1 MKKALFLLCFTMIAF
16 SAFSQDKIKWISST
30 PPPEKFAFGT
40 YGFAGNNSQPV
51 IISRQESIYLSGSS
65 NGIIIRNYSD
75 DFASFTEIPLPN
87 NHLPDV
93 FRIDRFNDYYV
104 ICGGYYEKPDEKGLM
119 RGNFISQKIFF
130 FDADWNLV
138 HEENFVTENV
148 DRNAFEQIPYV
159 YISPDQSAIG
169 FVLRGQL
176 MNEKKNLNISSYYY
190 IKAFDKNLNLIRNFN
205 LKNSA
210 LTHYGL
216 LTGTPTYS
224 LELIDNETTIF
235 MGAYSKDQKKSTLW
249 MHAMDMKGD
258 TIWHNEKILPSGQ
271 IDYARKI
278 SDGRLLL
285 VGLMRNY
292 YSKKS
297 EKLFYYTK
305 DASEADEPKGNELVL
320 DEAFYL
326 KYGLN
331 PKEQLAPPMQ
341 LCLIKD
347 GVLAY
352 CEDFG
357 LEESSSIYYHSKN
370 LGFIKFD
377 FSGNILWCKEIYREL
392 IGNSSGKES
401 VKSKVF
407 FIDNEL
413 LVFYIDNLKNVDNS
427 SKKVVPAERPEDF
440 CLVVARVDA
449 DGSITKKVID
459 VSKESRIK
467 PNLNSITAIEDGSFV
482 IAGTNIDPDDKKIY
496 LGKIV
501 L

>member
-1 MKKALFLLCFTMIAF
+1 MKKALFLLCFTTMFF
-16 SAFSQDKIKWISST
+16 SAISQDKIKWISST
-30 PPPEKFAFGT
+30 PPPEKFAFGI
-40 YGFAGNNSQPV
+40 YGLSGNNSQPV
-51 IISRQESIYLSGSS
+51 IISRQQSIFVSGSS

-93 FRIDRFNDYYV
+93 FRINRFNDYYV

-119 RGNFISQKIFF
+119 RGKITTQKIFF
-130 FDADWNLV
+130 FDADWNIV
-138 HEENFVTENV
+138 HEEKFVTETG
-148 DRNAFEQIPYV
+148 DRNVLELIPYV
-159 YISPDQSAIG
+159 YISPDQSVIG
-169 FVLRGQL
+169 IILRSEL
-176 MNEKKNLNISSYYY
+176 LNENKNLFIGSYTY

-205 LKNSA
+205 YKYIESSQ
-210 LTHYGL
+210 YGIAPY
-216 LTGTPTYS
+216 GCIYS

-258 TIWHNEKILPSGQ
+258 TVWYNEKKLPYGQ
-271 IDYARKI
+271 IDYARII

-285 VGLMRNY
+285 IGLVKNY
-292 YSKKS
+292 YSKKC
-297 EKLFYYTK
+297 EKVFYYTK
-305 DASEADEPKGNELVL
+305 SVNEADELTGNELVL

-341 LCLIKD
+341 LYVMND
-347 GVLAY
+347 GILAY

-357 LEESSSIYYHSKN
+357 NEESSTLYFHSKN

-377 FSGNILWCKEIYREL
+377 FSGNILWCKGIYREL
-392 IGNSSGKES
+392 ISKSKGEES

-413 LVFYIDNLKNVDNS
+413 LVFYLDNPKNIDNT
-427 SKKVVPAERPEDF
+427 SKKVISAEWPEDL
-440 CLVVARVDA
+440 CLVIARIDA

-467 PNLNSITAIEDGSFV
+467 PNLSSIAAMEDGSFV

-496 LGKIV
+496 LGRIA